1 MRDGL
6 VLVARGEIYGA
17 RAQIEREIVGRRSG
31 FRQYLFPG
39 RLRVA
44 LVFPAGFE
52 RLDVFIDFAAHVV
65 IELTVEVGFRE
76 FQGLLQDFRRLLFL
90 LVAAQHFE
98 NRVEAEAVFYEVANL
113 RGLEISQGNVV
124 RALGANEAVVQVGY
138 CEPPVF
144 GEGLDVF
151 DAPIVAPAGP
161 RVVLLEDAQAFGKP
175 ARDQVIGD
183 LQRDD
188 VRVLVPERAPPVDLS
203 VARRRR
209 IQRDD
214 LAEADTQRAEPRQ
227 AERANGEVFVVR
239 ENFDCDRRARREFV
253 FRREFGFCLVQ
264 QLDGVWG
271 QDVTLFRV
279 GLDNEIA
286 VFRLAVLF
294 HSVEQVERVLGPDV
308 ERVAL
313 ERLLYGR
320 ASLFDL
326 AQAQQAHSQSQMRR
340 PLVGRELQR
349 LDQEGDGFAVAARL
363 GGEMGHRLV
372 KRSVSRVDAER
383 RFDLVIEVALFV
395 LQPEHRRAQ
404 AVGFERIGV
413 DLQRLFDQLCR
424 RLEAFGFE
432 VDCGGE
438 GLGLYVVRIDLE
450 RLGERGVHLVASLD
464 PLVRGDGQAPA
475 GAVGIDLQRVV
486 QEFGGLLVVVFRG
499 VKLSAAQLRLDAF
512 FVRRDRFEID
522 VVGFLVSFEMRQ
534 GARHQRQR
542 LRVRDV
548 FLLVIFHERLEDFP
562 RWLRGAGQLQNLCPA
577 QVGAQPDKL
586 LIGLFI
592 RLLVGLRR
600 GLIIGLA
607 RDLRRLLKFADRLGV
622 ATRSRVDL
630 AERQSCLA
638 DMARLRVVSTSGEK
652 FLRVRF
658 GLGVLAGLQIGLQQ
672 TFLRLSVFRVGLK
685 HFGERE
691 DG

>member
-44 LVFPAGFE
+44 LVFPARFE

-65 IELTVEVGFRE
+65 IELPVEVGLRE

-138 CEPPVF
+138 REPPVI

-175 ARDQVIGD
+175 ARDQVIGN

-188 VRVLVPERAPPVDLS
+188 VRVLVPERAPPVELS
-203 VARRRR
+203 VARRGR
-209 IQRDD
+209 ILRDD
-214 LAEADTQRAEPRQ
+214 LAEADPQRAEPRQ
-227 AERANGEVFVVR
+227 AERANGEVIVVR
-239 ENFDCDRRARREFV
+239 EDFDCDRGARREFV
-253 FRREFGFCLVQ
+253 FRREFGLCLVQ
-264 QLDGVWG
+264 QLGGVWG
-271 QDVTLFRV
+271 QDVTLLSV
-279 GLDNEIA
+279 GLDDEIA

-294 HSVEQVERVLGPDV
+294 HRVEQVERVLGPEV

-320 ASLFDL
+320 APLFDL
-326 AQAQQAHSQSQMRR
+326 AQAQQSHSQGKMRR
-340 PLVGRELQR
+340 PLVGRKRQGLI
-349 LDQEGDGFAVAARL
+349 QEGDGFTVAPRL

-383 RFDLVIEVALFV
+383 RPDLVIEVALFV

-404 AVGFERIGV
+404 AVGFERIWV
-413 DLQRLFDQLCR
+413 DLQRLVDQLCR

-432 VDCGGE
+432 VDCCGE
-438 GLGLYVVRIDLE
+438 GLGLDVVRIDLE
-450 RLGERGVHLVASLD
+450 RLGERGVHLVAALD
-464 PLVRGDGQAPA
+464 PLVRRDSQAPA

-486 QEFGGLLVVVFRG
+486 QELGGFLIIVFRG

-512 FVRRDRFEID
+512 FVRRDRFEVD
-522 VVGFLVSFEMRQ
+522 VVGVLVSFEVGK
-534 GARHQRQR
+534 GAGHNRQR
-542 LRVRDV
+542 LRLRDV
-548 FLLVIFHERLEDFP
+548 FLFIIFYERLEDFT
-562 RWLRGAGQLQNLCPA
+562 RRLALAGQL
-577 QVGAQPDKL
+577 
-586 LIGLFI
+586 
-592 RLLVGLRR
+592 
-600 GLIIGLA
+600 
-607 RDLRRLLKFADRLGV
+607 
-622 ATRSRVDL
+622 
-630 AERQSCLA
+630 
-638 DMARLRVVSTSGEK
+638 
-652 FLRVRF
+652 
-658 GLGVLAGLQIGLQQ
+658 
-672 TFLRLSVFRVGLK
+672 
-685 HFGERE
+685 
-691 DG
+691 